1 MIRPIARLSLSQ
13 RVASN
18 LLDAI
23 LRGELIPGER
33 LVEDKLARQ
42 FGVSKT
48 TLREA
53 FQGLEHQGLLTR
65 QDHRGTF
72 VTKLSQQDIQ
82 DAYAVR
88 LRLEPYAA
96 ALAHERMNPE
106 SSAELTSLLE
116 QVRVAGERGDYPEVF
131 KHDTQFHRTIWHLSG
146 NAALEKALEQIC
158 LPLWAFELIR
168 LHTSPTYDYK
178 TMVEEHENLLVI
190 LREGGASRVSRTFE
204 KMISAFR
211 DQDICNLQALE
222 KKEDV
227 LRSSDWAQNS
237 GKPLLDAFRGAAV
250 HEE

>member
-13 RVASN
+13 RVSSN

-23 LRGELIPGER
+23 LRGELIPGDR

-88 LRLEPYAA
+88 LRLEPFAA
-96 ALAHERMNPE
+96 SLAHQRMN
-106 SSAELTSLLE
+106 AEHFTDLTRLLE
-116 QVRVAGERGDYPEVF
+116 QVRVAGENGDYPGVF
-131 KHDTQFHRTIWHLSG
+131 KHDTQFHRMIWHMSG
-146 NAALEKALEQIC
+146 NAALEKALELIC

-204 KMISAFR
+204 KMICAFR

-227 LRSSDWAQNS
+227 VGASTWGQNS
-237 GKPLLDAFRGAAV
+237 GKPLLDAFRGAILDK
-250 HEE
+250 E